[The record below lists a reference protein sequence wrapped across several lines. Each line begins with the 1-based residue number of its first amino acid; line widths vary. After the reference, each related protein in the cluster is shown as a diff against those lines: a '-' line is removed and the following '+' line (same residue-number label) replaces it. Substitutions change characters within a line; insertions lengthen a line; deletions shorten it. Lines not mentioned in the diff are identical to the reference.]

1 MFDDISCKQTIK
13 KTREPEEYL
22 QPSGRFAFKPPQYS
36 IAYKYFLNAFFIL
49 IAISIIQSNCSDQ
62 VSLLSKLTVLYTR
75 IRLAFEN
82 GVDTLEEYAENKKR
96 LKIERERL
104 ERQLVDIHNVP
115 DKEAP
120 SKDTVLDRVCT
131 VYDVIRN
138 PDIDDD
144 TKGSFMRSLVEDIV
158 FDKKNGRLIFHLY
171 VS

>member
-1 MFDDISCKQTIK
+1 MYEYFEKLLDGMDFEYAYRPQKSDDTLSLQKSVEDEIEKLAS
-13 KTREPEEYL
+13 RE
-22 QPSGRFAFKPPQYS
+22 A
-36 IAYKYFLNAFFIL
+36 
-49 IAISIIQSNCSDQ
+49 
-62 VSLLSKLTVLYTR
+62 R

-120 SKDTVLDRVCT
+120 SKDTVLDRVRT